1 MGRFFSRLSLGLA
14 LLLSLPLLSIF
25 LGIFSDQRATWQHL
39 IETVLGSYI
48 LNSLG
53 LALGVGLGVAIIGT
67 IAAWL
72 VTSCQFPGR
81 RIWQWAMLLPMAAPA
96 YILAYTYTEF
106 LEYYGPVQ
114 SQLRQMFG
122 WQNAQEYWFPAIRSL
137 PGAIV
142 MMTLVLYPYVYLLAR
157 SAFTNQANITL
168 EASRSLGCTPME
180 SFFKV
185 ALPMARPAIISGLS
199 LALMETLNDYGT
211 VEYFSVPTFT
221 TGIFRTW
228 FGLGERRAAI
238 QLAALLLVF
247 IAGLLAM
254 EKTSRQR
261 ARFYQNPHPHGST
274 VKYQLNVLQSGLAT
288 LFCALPVL
296 LGFVIP
302 TALLVRLLEPR
313 TAAGDGDFD
322 RPAGGDY
329 LASKGPDLWQFVSHS
344 LWLAAGAA
352 IGILVIGV
360 ILAYAE
366 RLRSTRFSRLITGV
380 ATLGYAIPGA
390 VIAVGTMVPLGQLD
404 NAIDGVMRSRFG
416 ISTGLLL
423 SGTAAALVF
432 AYVVRFLAVGF
443 GAIESS
449 LGNLKPSLD
458 DAARSLGKTQ
468 VATLWRVHLP
478 LMRGGLVTAVILVF
492 VDVMKELPV
501 TLIMRP
507 QNFDTLA
514 VRVYNLASDERL
526 PEAALPAL
534 AIVMVGLV
542 PVVLLSW
549 QMNRAGDR

>member
-1 MGRFFSRLSLGLA
+1 MGRLFSRLSLGLA
-14 LLLSLPLLSIF
+14 LLLSLPLLSIVA
-25 LGIFSDQRATWQHL
+25 GIFSDQRATWQHL

-48 LNSLG
+48 FNSLG
-53 LALGVGLGVAIIGT
+53 LALGVGLGVAVLGT
-67 IAAWL
+67 IAAGL
-72 VTSCQFPGR
+72 VTLCQFPGR
-81 RIWQWAMLLPMAAPA
+81 KFWQWALLLPMAAPA

-114 SQLRQMFG
+114 SLLRRLFG

-142 MMTLVLYPYVYLLAR
+142 LMTLVLYPYVYLLAR
-157 SAFTNQANITL
+157 SAFINQANATL
-168 EASRSLGCTPME
+168 EASRSLGCKPLE
-180 SFFKV
+180 SFIKV
-185 ALPMARPAIISGLS
+185 ALPMARPAIVSGLS

-228 FGLGERRAAI
+228 FALGERRAAI
-238 QLAALLLVF
+238 QLAALLLGL
-247 IAGLLAM
+247 IAVLLAI
-254 EKTSRQR
+254 EKKSRQR
-261 ARFYQNPHPHGST
+261 ARFYQNTSPKGST
-274 VKYQLNVLQSGLAT
+274 VTYRLNPLQSTFAIF
-288 LFCALPVL
+288 FCALPVL

-302 TALLVRLLEPR
+302 TGLLVLLLG
-313 TAAGDGDFD
+313 AAGDGV
-322 RPAGGDY
+322 GGT
-329 LASKGPDLWQFVSHS
+329 GQFVTHS
-344 LWLAAGAA
+344 LVLAAAA
-352 IGILVIGV
+352 AAGILGIGV

-366 RLRSTRFSRLITGV
+366 RLRSTRFSRLTTGV
-380 ATLGYAIPGA
+380 ATLGYAMPGA

-404 NAIDGVMRSRFG
+404 NAIDGMMRSHFG

-423 SGTAAALVF
+423 SGTAVALVF
-432 AYVVRFLAVGF
+432 AYVVRFLTVGF

-449 LGNLKPSLD
+449 LGNIKPSLD
-458 DAARSLGKTQ
+458 DAARSLGRTQ
-468 VATLWRVHLP
+468 AATLWQVHLP
-478 LMRGGLVTAVILVF
+478 LMRSGLITAVILVL

-526 PEAALPAL
+526 SEAALPAL

-542 PVVLLSW
+542 PVGLLSW
-549 QMNRAGDR
+549 QMNRSGDR

>member
-1 MGRFFSRLSLGLA
+1 MGRLFSRLSLGLA
-14 LLLSLPLLSIF
+14 LLLSLPLLSIVA
-25 LGIFSDQRATWQHL
+25 GIFTDQRATWQHL
-39 IETVLGSYI
+39 IATVLGSYI
-48 LNSLG
+48 FNSLG
-53 LALGVGLGVAIIGT
+53 LALGVGLGVVVLGT
-67 IAAWL
+67 IAAGL
-72 VTSCQFPGR
+72 VTLCQFPGR
-81 RIWQWAMLLPMAAPA
+81 KFWQWALLLPMAAPA

-114 SQLRQMFG
+114 SLLRRIFG

-142 MMTLVLYPYVYLLAR
+142 LMTLVLYPYVYLLAR
-157 SAFTNQANITL
+157 SAFINQANATL
-168 EASRSLGCTPME
+168 EASRSLGCRPME
-180 SFFKV
+180 SFIKV

-228 FGLGERRAAI
+228 FALGERRAAI
-238 QLAALLLVF
+238 QLAALLLGL
-247 IAGLLAM
+247 IAVLLAI
-254 EKTSRQR
+254 EKKSRQR
-261 ARFYQNPHPHGST
+261 ARFYQNTSPKGST
-274 VKYQLNVLQSGLAT
+274 VTYRLNPLQSTFAI

-296 LGFVIP
+296 FGFVIP
-302 TALLVRLLEPR
+302 TGLLVLLLG
-313 TAAGDGDFD
+313 AAGDGV
-322 RPAGGDY
+322 GSTG
-329 LASKGPDLWQFVSHS
+329 QFVTHS
-344 LWLAAGAA
+344 LVLAAAA
-352 IGILVIGV
+352 AAGILGIGV

-366 RLRSTRFSRLITGV
+366 RLRSTRFSRLTTEI
-380 ATLGYAIPGA
+380 AILGYAMPGA

-404 NAIDGVMRSRFG
+404 NAIDGMMRSRFG

-423 SGTAAALVF
+423 SGTAVALVF

-443 GAIESS
+443 GAIASS
-449 LGNLKPSLD
+449 LGNIKPSLD
-458 DAARSLGKTQ
+458 DAARSLGRTQ
-468 VATLWRVHLP
+468 AATLWQVHLP
-478 LMRGGLVTAVILVF
+478 LMRSGLMTAVILVF

-526 PEAALPAL
+526 AEAALPAL

-542 PVVLLSW
+542 PVGLLSW
-549 QMNRAGDR
+549 QMNRSGDR